1 MLNEFKSI
9 HDVVTTNHYV
19 YFAAS
24 FGLLSSLPGQEGIWA
39 RIEWI
44 LFSHSFLVYSSFGP
58 RNCSFVSKYL
68 FGCTLLD
75 SIHPTHEVNTI
86 EEQIE
91 FFKLNCIDNL
101 YLFHLFLKTV
111 LCSN

>member
-1 MLNEFKSI
+1 
-9 HDVVTTNHYV
+9 
-19 YFAAS
+19 
-24 FGLLSSLPGQEGIWA
+24 
-39 RIEWI
+39 
-44 LFSHSFLVYSSFGP
+44 
-58 RNCSFVSKYL
+58 
-68 FGCTLLD
+68 LD

-101 YLFHLFLKTV
+101 YLFLKTE